1 MRGRQEP
8 QVTMLAFV
16 DLEERVPA
24 DHPLRTIKALADE
37 ALTRLSPEFERMY
50 ADVGRPSIPPER
62 LLKASLLIAL
72 YSVRSERAFCEE
84 LDYNLLFRWFLGMQ
98 LMERSFDPTVFT
110 KNRQRLL
117 EHQVGQQLFDEVVL
131 AADPEA
137 RLFRK
142 GKGKEAKLVFMAHAL
157 MENRNG
163 LLVDFLV
170 SDATGTAERDAVPV
184 LLDEAR
190 ERGFHPQTLGA
201 DKGYDMR
208 GCVGAMRARGVAP
221 HVAQHTS
228 GRSSAIDGR
237 TTRHRGYAL
246 SQRLRK
252 RVEEIFGWMK
262 TVGGF
267 RRTRYRGLDRTGL
280 AGYLVGTAYNL
291 VRMARLMT
299 AETPA
304 HRPRRPHNQGLG
316 GRSSRHRPRGR
327 GPPQA
332 VTPPDNA
339 LFGNSAVPPAALPSP
354 RNPVLP
360 QPAGGPRPGHR
371 PRGVARHPRSRGGP
385 WSPGGSSYPCSG
397 P

>member
-24 DHPLRTIKALADE
+24 DHPLRTIKVLADE
-37 ALTRLSPEFERMY
+37 ALARLSPEFDRMY

-72 YSVRSERAFCEE
+72 FSLRSERAFCEE

-98 LMERSFDPTVFT
+98 LMERSFDATVFT
-110 KNRQRLL
+110 KNRLRLL

-131 AADPEA
+131 AADRRSLLSDEHFTVGGTLIEAAASLKSFKPRGADPPPDDGDRGNPSVDFHGERRANATHQSTTDPEA

-170 SDATGTAERDAVPV
+170 SEATGTAERDAVPV

-190 ERGFHPQTLGA
+190 ERGFHPRTLGA
-201 DKGYDMR
+201 DKGYDTR
-208 GCVGAMRARGVAP
+208 GCVGAMRARGVTP
-221 HVAQHTS
+221 HVAQNTS

-299 AETPA
+299 AETPV
-304 HRPRRPHNQGLG
+304 
-316 GRSSRHRPRGR
+316 
-327 GPPQA
+327 PQA
-332 VTPPDNA
+332 VQ
-339 LFGNSAVPPAALPSP
+339 AA
-354 RNPVLP
+354 
-360 QPAGGPRPGHR
+360 
-371 PRGVARHPRSRGGP
+371 
-385 WSPGGSSYPCSG
+385 
-397 P
+397 